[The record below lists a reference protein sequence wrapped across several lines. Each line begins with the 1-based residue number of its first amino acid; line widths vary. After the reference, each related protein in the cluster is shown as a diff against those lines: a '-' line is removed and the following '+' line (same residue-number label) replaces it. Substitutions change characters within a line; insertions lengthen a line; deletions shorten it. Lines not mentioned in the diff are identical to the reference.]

1 MTRAAVVGAGSWGTT
16 LANLLCGRG
25 DAVTLWAFEA
35 EVADEIN
42 RRHRND
48 LFLPDAPLLPALE
61 ASNDL
66 RAAVEGASLVISAAP
81 SHVVRRVMAGAASR
95 LAPGAVVVSASKGLE
110 PDTHKRMTE
119 VLAEVLPPGTAIA
132 ALSGPTFSREV
143 YERQPTAAVAA
154 SANPETARRTRDAI
168 GAPYFRLYTNDDVIG
183 VELAGALKNVVAI
196 AAGILD
202 GLGLGNNSRAALI
215 TRGLAEITRLGVAL
229 GARPATFA
237 GLAGM
242 GDLLMTATGPLSRN
256 RSLGFEMGKGR
267 TLEEVQER
275 RLSVAEGVGTAR
287 AAVALAAQ
295 AGVEL
300 PIAREVAS
308 VLFDRKPPRQAIG
321 DLMERSLKSET
332 WS

>member
-1 MTRAAVVGAGSWGTT
+1 VTRAAVVGAGSWGTT
-16 LANLLCGRG
+16 LANLLCARG
-25 DAVTLWAFEA
+25 DAVKLWAFEP

-48 LFLPDAPLLPALE
+48 LFLPDAPLLPSLQATT
-61 ASNDL
+61 DL
-66 RAAVEGASLVISAAP
+66 GGAIEGAALVVSAVP
-81 SHVVRRVMAGAASR
+81 SHVVRRVMAGAAAR
-95 LAPGAVVVSASKGLE
+95 LAPGALVVSASKGLE

-119 VLAEVLPPGTAIA
+119 VLAEVLPGAAIA

-143 YERQPTAAVAA
+143 YERLPTAAVAA
-154 SANPETARRTRDAI
+154 SASADTARRAQQ
-168 GAPYFRLYTNDDVIG
+168 AVSVPYFRLYTNDDVIG

-202 GLGLGNNSRAALI
+202 GLGMGNNTRAALI

-229 GARPATFA
+229 GARAATFA

-256 RSLGFEMGKGR
+256 RSLGVELAKGG
-267 TLEEVQER
+267 TLEEVQAR

-287 AAVALAAQ
+287 AAVELAAKV
-295 AGVEL
+295 GVEL
-300 PIAREVAS
+300 PIAREVVS
-308 VLFDRKPPRQAIG
+308 VLFEHKPPRQAIG